1 MSAAMSARKQRQA
14 QRAAHLVAAGL
25 LLAYVYAPLD
35 AELEDVVRFVVFPAL
50 VITGIGMWQSGRM
63 RRALRARRHASSQPG
78 TERPHGAE
86 RNAAT

>member
-50 VITGIGMWQSGRM
+50 VLTGVAMWQSGRI
-63 RRALRARRHASSQPG
+63 RRALRARRHASSQPR
-78 TERPHGAE
+78 TERPSRG
-86 RNAAT
+86 RKDVAT

>member
-1 MSAAMSARKQRQA
+1 MSAAMSPRKQRQA

-50 VITGIGMWQSGRM
+50 VLTGVAMWQSGRI
-63 RRALRARRHASSQPG
+63 RRALRARRNASSQPR
-78 TERPHGAE
+78 TERPRGAE
-86 RNAAT
+86 RNVAT